1 MKVGTDFSGIGA
13 PETAL
18 KYLGI
23 NFESIFACDIDKY
36 AKQSFLQLHKTQ
48 KFYNDIT
55 TRDHKEVEQ
64 LDLYIAGFPCQA
76 FSMAGKR
83 KGFEETRGTLFFNV
97 AEFIKINQPKVFVL
111 ENVKGLLSHDS
122 GRTFQTI
129 VDILSNNG
137 GTQNGQISLDM
148 FDDGLGYNIYWQVLN
163 TKNYGIPQNR
173 ERIFIVG
180 FKDFRQ
186 FSFPKPIELKL
197 KLGDMLQDNPKHF
210 KLLDD
215 YNSKFINNDVIG
227 TLTCNSG
234 SKAKRNGFKLFI
246 QNDSKKVDDK
256 YYLSDKAK
264 NKIKRHNNK
273 STNNDISNCI
283 HAGYYKQGGR
293 DQQYI
298 KVVDKYFLSDKMTKF
313 VLNTDF
319 REARPISKEGISRCL
334 KVGGDVPCFEVKTNT
349 KKIRRLTPLEC
360 WRLQGFLDQDF
371 FKVQNVSD
379 TQLYKQAGNSITVDV
394 LMHLF
399 SKIYI

>member
-23 NFESIFACDIDKY
+23 NFKSIFACDIDKY

-55 TRDHKEVEQ
+55 TRNHKEVEQ
-64 LDLYIAGFPCQA
+64 LDLYIAGFPCQS

-111 ENVKGLLSHDS
+111 ENVKGLLSHNS

-186 FSFPKPIELKL
+186 FSFPKPIKLKL
-197 KLGDMLQDNPKHF
+197 KLGDMLQDNDK
-210 KLLDD
+210 
-215 YNSKFINNDVIG
+215 YN
-227 TLTCNSG
+227 
-234 SKAKRNGFKLFI
+234 
-246 QNDSKKVDDK
+246 KKVDKK
-256 YYLSDKAK
+256 YFLSDKAK